1 MSDDPTP
8 GVTREMRPHG
18 DGRKV
23 GQIIHCDQCGGN
35 DVAFTNKAGFL
46 PPVALR
52 QIFERRGWSVHPKGK
67 HVCPTCIEKE
77 KPVADTA
84 PRTPTPA
91 DRRKVYA
98 RLLEVYDTDR
108 GRYCDE
114 FTDQSI
120 AKELGVPRRW
130 VSDIREADFGPAGGN
145 VEIERVVS
153 AIGQMQGDAKR
164 LGDEA
169 MEIAAKAEKLTADA
183 EALMKRVRG
192 VEESVGPRPVRAA
205 G

>member
-23 GQIIHCDQCGGN
+23 GQVIHCDQCGGN
-35 DVAFTNKAGFL
+35 DIAFTNKSGFL

-52 QIFERRGWSVHPKGK
+52 QIFERRGWTVHPKGK
-67 HVCPTCIEKE
+67 HACPACIEKE

-98 RLLEVYDTDR
+98 RLLEVYDTDN
-108 GRYCDE
+108 GRYCDDI
-114 FTDQSI
+114 TDQSV
-120 AKELGVPRRW
+120 AKELAVPRRW
-130 VSDIREADFGPAGGN
+130 VEDIREADFGPAGGN
-145 VEIERVVS
+145 LEMERVVS
-153 AIGQMQGDAKR
+153 AIGQMHGEAKR
-164 LGDEA
+164 LEGEA
-169 MEIAAKAEKLTADA
+169 MEVAAKAEKLAGQADD
-183 EALMKRVRG
+183 LMKRVRG
-192 VEESVGPRPVRAA
+192 IEEAVGPRAVRSA
-205 G
+205 